1 MSKEIR
7 FIGRTRARSHALQLL
22 FQAESRSMRVADI
35 INAHY
40 LITEGPLE
48 EFARTL
54 ALGADAVRDK
64 LDALIADTAT
74 NWNVTRLLS
83 VDRNIIRL
91 ALFEMLHVDDV
102 DVAVTINEF
111 VILAK
116 AYGTDDS
123 AAFVNGVLGQ
133 VARRLSAGEDI
144 AHIYGIVP
152 PQSAENASVA
162 ANTDEDASDASGA
175 SGAYASADKHMD
187 VDDMLGLSD

>member
-144 AHIYGIVP
+144 AHIYGIVS
-152 PQSAENASVA
+152 PQSAENAAVVA
-162 ANTDEDASDASGA
+162 STNEDASGA
-175 SGAYASADKHMD
+175 SGASASADKLMD

>member
-144 AHIYGIVP
+144 AHIYGIVS
-152 PQSAENASVA
+152 PQSADNASVA
-162 ANTDEDASDASGA
+162 ANTDEDASDASGV
-175 SGAYASADKHMD
+175 YASADKPMD

>member
-144 AHIYGIVP
+144 AHIYGIVS

-162 ANTDEDASDASGA
+162 ASTNEDASGA
-175 SGAYASADKHMD
+175 SGASASADKLMD

>member
-144 AHIYGIVP
+144 AHIYGIVS

-162 ANTDEDASDASGA
+162 ASTNEDASGVSGV
-175 SGAYASADKHMD
+175 SASADKLMD

>member
-144 AHIYGIVP
+144 AHIYGIVS
-152 PQSAENASVA
+152 PQSAENASAA
-162 ANTDEDASDASGA
+162 ANTDEDASDASGV
-175 SGAYASADKHMD
+175 YASADKHMD

>member
-144 AHIYGIVP
+144 AHIYGIVS

-162 ANTDEDASDASGA
+162 ASTNEDASGA
-175 SGAYASADKHMD
+175 SGVSASADKLMD

>member
-54 ALGADAVRDK
+54 ALGSDAVRDK

-144 AHIYGIVP
+144 AHIYGIVS

-162 ANTDEDASDASGA
+162 ASTNEDASGVSGV
-175 SGAYASADKHMD
+175 SASADKLMD

>member
-144 AHIYGIVP
+144 AHIYGIVS
-152 PQSAENASVA
+152 PQSAENASGA
-162 ANTDEDASDASGA
+162 ASTNEDASGA
-175 SGAYASADKHMD
+175 SGASASADKLMD

>member
-144 AHIYGIVP
+144 AHIYGIVS
-152 PQSAENASVA
+152 PQSAENASGA
-162 ANTDEDASDASGA
+162 ASTDEDASGA
-175 SGAYASADKHMD
+175 SGAYASTDKPMD

>member
-123 AAFVNGVLGQ
+123 APFVNGVLGQ

-152 PQSAENASVA
+152 PQSAENGSAA
-162 ANTDEDASDASGA
+162 ANTDEDASDASDA

>member
-144 AHIYGIVP
+144 AHIYGIVS

-162 ANTDEDASDASGA
+162 ASTDEDVSGA
-175 SGAYASADKHMD
+175 SGAYASTDKPMD

>member
-144 AHIYGIVP
+144 AHIYGIVS
-152 PQSAENASVA
+152 PQSADNVSGAAST
-162 ANTDEDASDASGA
+162 NEDASGVSGV
-175 SGAYASADKHMD
+175 SASADKLMD